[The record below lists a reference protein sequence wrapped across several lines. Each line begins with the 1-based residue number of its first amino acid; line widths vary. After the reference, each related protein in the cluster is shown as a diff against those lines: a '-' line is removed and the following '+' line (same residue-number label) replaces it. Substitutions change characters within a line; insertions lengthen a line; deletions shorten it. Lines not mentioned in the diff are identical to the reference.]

1 MILYLFDIDGT
12 LLRADGAGSRAFDRA
27 SEIEFGLP
35 DASRGIRF
43 GGKTDYAILDEILVA
58 RRGDVATAQER
69 ERFIARYLPYLDEE
83 LHNSPT
89 FRVLPGAFE
98 SLDYLATRDDVVI
111 GVATGNIDAGA
122 QAKLRR
128 AGLHGR
134 FALGGYGCDSHLRPS
149 LVARA
154 IERGRALA
162 NCALRSVVVIG
173 DTIHD
178 ISAARACNAVAV
190 AVSTG
195 ADDASALTHADALWT
210 SLHELPAWHAAQFD

>member
-12 LLRADGAGSRAFDRA
+12 LLRADGAGGRAFDRA
-27 SEIEFGLP
+27 LVDVFALV

-43 GGKTDYAILDEILVA
+43 GGKTDYAILDEILLA
-58 RRGDVATAQER
+58 RRGEVASDHER
-69 ERFIARYLPYLDEE
+69 ERFIARYLPYLDDE
-83 LHNSPT
+83 LQNSQG

-98 SLDYLATRDDVVI
+98 SLDYLATRNDVVI
-111 GVATGNIDAGA
+111 GVATGNVDAGA

-134 FALGGYGCDSHLRPS
+134 FALGGYGCDSHLRPR

-154 IERGRALA
+154 IERGRQHAGREP
-162 NCALRSVVVIG
+162 RSVVVIG

-178 ISAARACNAVAV
+178 ISAARACDAVAV
-190 AVSTG
+190 AVTTG
-195 ADDASALTHADALWT
+195 ADDAAALAHADFLWT
-210 SLHELPAWHAAQFD
+210 SLHELPAWHATQFA